1 MYFSQARR
9 DARKR
14 ERWFSLNFGNMKL
27 MRPLILSAIFTLH
40 LIALQAQEKD
50 APVNIIMILADD
62 LGWADV
68 HPDMSRID
76 IPNLRR
82 LQQEGITLTSFYS
95 SASMCS
101 PARAAFLTG
110 RYPHSVGMPD
120 LASPTRR
127 NNIPIL
133 ALDHSAL
140 TIPEVLKRYNYRS
153 MLAGKWHLGYEARH
167 WPRTHGFDEFDGSL
181 IGTPGFYDVKET
193 YHNESPVNVNQYFTD
208 YITDRS
214 LAFIREKRTPFFL
227 YVAYNA
233 PHYPLEAP
241 AELVYKYRMR
251 FPDDGLYAIYAAMI
265 ERMDQGIGKILNTLD
280 SLDLSKNTLIVFS
293 SDNGPSA
300 EPRTYGLSGARLSA
314 GPLRDHKYSTH
325 EGGIRV
331 PFIARWPGRI
341 SSGVVRPEPATIMDM
356 LPTFLDAAGIE
367 ADKDHEV
374 HGISVLPLLENKV
387 FPEDRTLFWE
397 DQYNLGVRK
406 GKWKLVH
413 RFYHEKPFLYDLS
426 NDIGE
431 RRDLAAVYP
440 KIVEGLLD
448 AHADWKAKYYPE
460 AVPRITKHSEYIFP
474 SK

>member
-1 MYFSQARR
+1 MRRLFFSA
-9 DARKR
+9 
-14 ERWFSLNFGNMKL
+14 M
-27 MRPLILSAIFTLH
+27 FTLH

-82 LQQEGITLTSFYS
+82 LQGEGITLTNFYS

-133 ALDHSAL
+133 ALDHSAV
-140 TIPEVLKRYNYRS
+140 TIPEALKPYNYRS

-181 IGTPGFYDVKET
+181 IGTPGYYDAKET
-193 YHNESPVNVNQYFTD
+193 YHNESPVKVHQYFTD
-208 YITDRS
+208 YITDQS
-214 LAFIREKRTPFFL
+214 LVFIREKKTPVFL

-265 ERMDQGIGKILNTLD
+265 EKMDQGIGKILSTLD
-280 SLDLSKNTLIVFS
+280 SLNLSKNTLIVFS

-300 EPRTYGLSGARLSA
+300 EPRTYGLAGARLSA

-341 SSGVVRPEPATIMDM
+341 SPGVVRNEPAVIMDM

-367 ADKDHEV
+367 PDKDHEI
-374 HGISVLPLLENKV
+374 HGISVLPLLENKA

-426 NDIGE
+426 NDISE
-431 RRDLAAVYP
+431 RRDLAAAYP
-440 KIVEGLLD
+440 KIVSALLA
-448 AHADWKAKYYPE
+448 AHADWKAKYYPN
-460 AVPRITKHSEYIFP
+460 AVPRIVKHSEYIFP

>member
-1 MYFSQARR
+1 
-9 DARKR
+9 
-14 ERWFSLNFGNMKL
+14 MKL
-27 MRPLILSAIFTLH
+27 MARMFFAAILTLQV
-40 LIALQAQEKD
+40 IVLQAQENEG
-50 APVNIIMILADD
+50 PVNIIMILADD

-68 HPDMSRID
+68 NAEMSRLD

-82 LQQEGITLTSFYS
+82 LQAEGITLTNFYS

-120 LASPTRR
+120 LASPTPR

-140 TIPEVLKRYNYRS
+140 TIPEALKPYNYRS
-153 MLAGKWHLGYEARH
+153 MLAGKWHLGFEARH
-167 WPRTHGFDEFDGSL
+167 WPRTHGFDEFHGSL

-193 YHNESPVNVNQYFTD
+193 YHNETPVKVHKYFTD
-208 YITDRS
+208 YITDQS
-214 LAFIREKRTPFFL
+214 LAFMREKKTPFFL

-241 AELVYKYRMR
+241 ADLVYKYRMR

-265 ERMDQGIGKILNTLD
+265 ERMDQGIGKILNTMD

-300 EPRTYGLSGARLSA
+300 EPRTYGLAGARLSA

-341 SSGVVRPEPATIMDM
+341 PAGVVRNEPAVIMDM
-356 LPTFLDAAGIE
+356 LPTFLDAARIKP
-367 ADKDHEV
+367 DKDPEI
-374 HGISVLPLLENKV
+374 HGISVLPLLENKR
-387 FPEDRTLFWE
+387 FANDRTLFWE

-406 GKWKLVH
+406 GNWKLVH

-431 RRDLAAVYP
+431 RRDVAAANP
-440 KIVEGLLD
+440 KIVTELLA
-448 AHADWKAKYYPE
+448 AHAEWKAKYYPNP
-460 AVPRITKHSEYIFP
+460 VPRILQHSEYIFP